1 MSTPRAAL
9 RSGASSP
16 RSHRAMLTTSDA
28 RAGCAAEGAVPPAAA
43 DSAQPA
49 TAVAAVAGRI
59 MFRRVC
65 CHSTGH
71 APVASAAVN
80 CPPPL
85 PPAPLQWL
93 SWLDGC
99 GVEDM
104 TTCGAEAREMPSMK
118 RSLVAQW
125 QAVGLDGSGM
135 NGRLWAISCLCTQ
148 RYRLMSAAAGTGDAG
163 DGLRRVRAIPTEST
177 P

>member
-16 RSHRAMLTTSDA
+16 RSHSAMLTTSDA
-28 RAGCAAEGAVPPAAA
+28 GAGFAVVGTAPPEAA
-43 DSAQPA
+43 DSAHPA

-65 CHSTGH
+65 CHSTGQ
-71 APVASAAVN
+71 APAASAAAN

-85 PPAPLQWL
+85 PPVPLRWL
-93 SWLDGC
+93 LWLDGC
-99 GVEDM
+99 GVEEM

-125 QAVGLDGSGM
+125 QVVGLEGSGM
-135 NGRLWAISCLCTQ
+135 NGRLWAVSCLCTQ
-148 RYRLMSAAAGTGDAG
+148 RYRLMRAAAGTGDAG
-163 DGLRRVRAIPTEST
+163 DGLRRDRAIPTEST
-177 P
+177 T